1 MRSSS
6 ESITRLALLAAT
18 LLAASAAVRAE
29 ANPAR
34 EQVQQWRT
42 GWLAQHGLAELRGS
56 ATPDIVGGGIAPP
69 GSFPAVVALLF
80 KPIAANAA
88 AWYCAGTLVGARQ
101 VLTAAHCADFLAA
114 ADLAV
119 LVGTQD
125 LNNGGQRVSVSG
137 IAVHP
142 GWNPNTLENDVAVLT
157 LANPATGITPVP
169 VMASERAEDALAP
182 PGTPATVVG
191 WGDTGAGPSTLLRQG
206 TMPVLGA
213 ASCGL
218 GPSVLCAGAPDHG
231 VAICTGDSGGPLF
244 VPSRQPA
251 RRVQA
256 GVASFSFGCA
266 LPGTPDAFARLAKLG
281 AWVKQQ
287 IRP

>member
-1 MRSSS
+1 MRSRSKS
-6 ESITRLALLAAT
+6 VICLAFLAT
-18 LLAASAAVRAE
+18 HLLAASAPVHAD

-34 EQVQQWRT
+34 AHLQQWRA

-56 ATPDIVGGGIAPP
+56 ATPDIVGGGVAPA

-80 KPIAANAA
+80 KPIASNAV
-88 AWYCAGTLVGARQ
+88 AWYCAGTVVGARQ

-125 LNNGGQRVSVSG
+125 LNNGGQRLSVSG

-157 LANPATGITPVP
+157 LASPASGITPVS
-169 VMASERAEDALAP
+169 VLASERAEDNLAP

-191 WGDTGAGPSTLLRQG
+191 WGDTGAGPSTLLKQG

-213 ASCGL
+213 AGCGL
-218 GPSVLCAGAPDHG
+218 GPTVLCAGALDHG
-231 VAICTGDSGGPLF
+231 VAICNGDSGGPLF
-244 VPSRQPA
+244 VPSRQPS

-256 GVASFSFGCA
+256 GVASFNFGCA
-266 LPGTPDAFARLAKLG
+266 LPGTPDGFARLATLG